1 MDIIISTLFQGLIY
15 AVLALGVYITFRVLN
30 FADMTSE
37 GSFTLGGSV
46 CAIMI
51 SNDINPMISLV
62 VAGLIGSLAGLFT
75 GILNTKFKIQ
85 DILSGILTMI
95 ALYSIN
101 LRVMGK
107 SNISLLGKNTIFKM
121 LGNSN
126 MSDFVIGSIICL
138 FLLVC
143 MYLFFKTQIG
153 LSVRATGDNEQMA
166 RALGI
171 NTNLNKILALMISG
185 FICSLSGALVVQNQ
199 GYSDINMGTGVI
211 VIALASIVI
220 GEAIIKKD
228 SFLVRLISVVFGAVA
243 YKFIIFFVLNLGMD
257 PSDLKLFTSAIVII
271 LLCIQNLRKKFIRKG
286 VINTNA

>member
-1 MDIIISTLFQGLIY
+1 MNIIISTLFQGLLY

-46 CAIMI
+46 CAVMI
-51 SNDINPMISLV
+51 SNDFNPIISLV
-62 VAGLIGSLAGLFT
+62 IAGFIGSLAGLFT

-101 LRVMGK
+101 LRIMGK
-107 SNISLLGKNTIFKM
+107 SNVSLLGKNTIFKI

-126 MSDFVIGSIICL
+126 ISDFIVGFVLCI
-138 FLLVC
+138 LLLMC

-185 FICSLSGALVVQNQ
+185 FICALSGALVVQNQ

-211 VIALASIVI
+211 VVALASIVI
-220 GEAIIKKD
+220 GEAVIKKD
-228 SFLVRLISVVFGAVA
+228 SFLVRLISVVIGAIA

-271 LLCIQNLRKKFIRKG
+271 LLCIQNLRKKFVRKG
-286 VINTNA
+286 GINKNA

>member
-185 FICSLSGALVVQNQ
+185 FICALSGALVVQNQ

>member
-1 MDIIISTLFQGLIY
+1 MNIIISTLFQGLLY
-15 AVLALGVYITFRVLN
+15 AILALGVYITFRVLN

-46 CAIMI
+46 CAVMI
-51 SNDINPMISLV
+51 SNGFNPIISLV
-62 VAGLIGSLAGLFT
+62 LAGFIGSLAGLFT

-85 DILSGILTMI
+85 DILSGILAMI

-101 LRVMGK
+101 LRIMGK
-107 SNISLLGKNTIFKM
+107 SNVSLLGKDTVFKM

-126 MSDFVIGSIICL
+126 ISDLIVGIILCL
-138 FLLVC
+138 LLLVS

-166 RALGI
+166 QALGI
-171 NTNLNKILALMISG
+171 NTNLNKTLALMISG
-185 FICSLSGALVVQNQ
+185 FVCALFGALIVQNQ

-211 VIALASIVI
+211 VVALASIVI
-220 GEAIIKKD
+220 GEAVIKKD
-228 SFLVRLISVVFGAVA
+228 MFIVRLISVVVGAIA

-257 PSDLKLFTSAIVII
+257 PSNLKLFTSAIVII
-271 LLCIQNLRKKFIRKG
+271 LLCIQNLRKKIYKQGRNK
-286 VINTNA
+286 

>member
-1 MDIIISTLFQGLIY
+1 MDIIISTLFQGLLY

-46 CAIMI
+46 CAVMVA
-51 SNDINPMISLV
+51 NNINPIISLLI
-62 VAGLIGSLAGLFT
+62 AGFIGSLSGLFT
-75 GILNTKFKIQ
+75 GILHTKFKIQ

-101 LRVMGK
+101 LRIMDK
-107 SNISLLGKNTIFKM
+107 SNISLLGKNTIFKI

-126 MSDFVIGSIICL
+126 ISDFVVGFILCL
-138 FLLVC
+138 LLLIF

-185 FICSLSGALVVQNQ
+185 FICALSGAIVVQNQ

-211 VIALASIVI
+211 VVALASIVI
-220 GEAIIKKD
+220 GEAVIKKD
-228 SFLVRLISVVFGAVA
+228 LFLVRLISVIIGAIA

-271 LLCIQNLRKKFIRKG
+271 LLCIQNLRKKFVRKE
-286 VINTNA
+286 VINKNA